1 MTGGYRSM
9 LIATLVSLLVLCGG
23 FPLLKRMLRRPAA
36 PEPIAPVQPA
46 RPVLYAL
53 PGGGKPRGNH
63 GRAQLR
69 LVTTIKM
76 REAPEERYGA

>member
-1 MTGGYRSM
+1 M
-9 LIATLVSLLVLCGG
+9 LIATLVALLVLCGG

-36 PEPIAPVQPA
+36 PESMAPIQPV

-63 GRAQLR
+63 ARPQLR
-69 LVTTIKM
+69 LVSTIEL
-76 REAPEERYGA
+76 RDAPGQRYGA